1 MSDMGNKPN
10 VCERSEYKV
19 DDSYIDEAERVMHE
33 GIKVTESREK
43 LTTTQIRN
51 VLAMFADIYN
61 DVLGMNTDDDK
72 LNKSICDKI
81 VQLRIRMVYECGRT
95 PTVKEFDRCTN
106 IVENIKNIKDSRSQ
120 FIKVFHYM
128 EALVA
133 YHRFYGGKD

>member
-10 VCERSEYKV
+10 VYESIERSTYIV
-19 DDSYIDEAERVMHE
+19 DDSYIDEAEKVMQNE
-33 GIKVTESREK
+33 KIKH

-61 DVLGMNTDDDK
+61 DVMALNTDDDK
-72 LNKSICDKI
+72 LDDIRGKI
-81 VQLRIRMVYECGRT
+81 DRLRIRMIYECGRT
-95 PTVKEFDRCTN
+95 PDVKKFDECTN
-106 IVENIKNIKDSRSQ
+106 IVGNIKNIKNSRSQ

>member
-1 MSDMGNKPN
+1 MSDMGNKQN
-10 VCERSEYKV
+10 VYESNERSKYIV
-19 DDSYIDEAERVMHE
+19 DDSYIDEAEKVMRNE
-33 GIKVTESREK
+33 KIKH

-61 DVLGMNTDDDK
+61 DVMALNTDDDK
-72 LNKSICDKI
+72 LDEIREKI
-81 VQLRIRMVYECGRT
+81 DRLRIRMIYECGRT
-95 PTVKEFDRCTN
+95 QEVKKFDECTN
-106 IVENIKNIKDSRSQ
+106 IVGNIKNIKNSRSQ